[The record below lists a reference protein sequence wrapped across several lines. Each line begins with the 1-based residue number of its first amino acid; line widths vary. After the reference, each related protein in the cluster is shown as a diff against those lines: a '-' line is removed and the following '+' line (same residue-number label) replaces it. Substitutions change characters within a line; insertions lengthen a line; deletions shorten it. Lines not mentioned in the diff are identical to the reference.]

1 MTGLGRKLAAILA
14 TDVVGYSS
22 LMSEDEA
29 GTVARLK
36 AHRAG
41 LFDPKVSE
49 FGGRIIKLMGDGTLV
64 EFASVQDAV
73 QCAIEIQHALAGEE
87 GALRLRMGINLGDII
102 IEDDDVYGDG
112 INVAARLEALSQPG
126 GICISDMVHQNVQA
140 KLDATFEDMGEQ
152 QLKNIARPVRTWQ
165 WRAQMSGDPIP
176 EPPSSQ
182 GSLNNPAIAVMP
194 FKNLSGDPDQD
205 YFSDGLT
212 EDLIT
217 AISYWRTFPV
227 IARNS
232 SFSFKG
238 ETTKTGE
245 IAKALGARYIL
256 GGSVR
261 AAGNRVR
268 ITATLVDAERDHELW
283 AERFDRELTD
293 IFDVQDEITRRVAA
307 VVGHEVE
314 QAELARVSKARTND
328 FTAWDLVVQGIPHFL
343 EHNCAANRKAQDL
356 FKQATQRAESYS
368 DAWAYLAWTYAH
380 DLMLECAVDVEST
393 AQLGLAAGKRA
404 IALND
409 DSALAHLA
417 LSSVFVWTGEAKN
430 GLAEAQRA
438 HELNPNDVRAAF
450 AVGNRL
456 TLTGELSQG
465 VEIIEDALKLNPRDP
480 YRWHYFGYLSRAYLS
495 LGEAE
500 TAFDWAQKAVRLR
513 SDQPEPHFRLALCH
527 AHLGASDEARSEL
540 AQCERLE
547 PGFVERRK
555 AWKPYPDDKR
565 NSQLLD
571 PLRQANLL

>member
-1 MTGLGRKLAAILA
+1 MGRKLAAILA

-36 AHRAG
+36 AHRAD
-41 LFDPKVSE
+41 LFDPKVSG
-49 FGGRIIKLMGDGTLV
+49 FGGRVVKLMGDGTLV

-73 QCAIEIQHALAGEE
+73 QCAIEIQRALAGEE
-87 GALRLRMGINLGDII
+87 GAFRLRMGINLGDII
-102 IEDDDVYGDG
+102 LEDDDVYGDG
-112 INVAARLEALSQPG
+112 VNVAARLEALSPPG
-126 GICISDMVHQNVQA
+126 GICISDMVYQNVQA

-165 WRAQMSGDPIP
+165 WRAESTFDPVP
-176 EPPSSQ
+176 MPPASREP
-182 GSLNNPAIAVMP
+182 LNNPAIAVLP
-194 FKNLSGDPDQD
+194 FNNLSGNPDQD

-238 ETTKTGE
+238 ETAKTGD

-268 ITATLVDAERDHELW
+268 ITATLVDAELDHELW

-314 QAELARVSKARTND
+314 QAELARISKARTSD

-356 FKQATQRAESYS
+356 FKQATERATGYC

-380 DLMLECAVDVEST
+380 DLMLECAVDAEST
-393 AQLGLAAGKRA
+393 ARLGLEAGKRA

-417 LSSVFVWTGEAKN
+417 LSSVLVWTGEAEN

-456 TLTGELSQG
+456 TLTGELSKG
-465 VEIIEDALKLNPRDP
+465 VETIEDALKLNPRDP
-480 YRWHYFGYLSRAYLS
+480 YRWHYYGYLARAYLS

-500 TAFDWAQKAVRLR
+500 KAIDWAQKAVRLR

-527 AHLGASDEARSEL
+527 AHLGAIDEARSEL
-540 AQCERLE
+540 AHSERLE
-547 PGFVERRK
+547 PGFIDRRK
-555 AWKPYPDDKR
+555 TWKPYPDEKR

-571 PLRQANLL
+571 PLRQASLL